1 MAGKGYVR
9 VWQSLSMAVVSK
21 MPKKTW
27 QLNYKRIL
35 KESCVSIL
43 REVRVELPE
52 PITLIVL
59 EMNRG
64 TVLLKALFG
73 NPAT

>member
-1 MAGKGYVR
+1 
-9 VWQSLSMAVVSK
+9 
-21 MPKKTW
+21 MPKRAW
-27 QLNYKRIL
+27 LLNYKRIL

-43 REVRVELPE
+43 REVRGELPE
-52 PITLIVL
+52 PIMLIVS

-64 TVLLKALFG
+64 TTFFG